1 MTPHEIAKILK
12 VYGDDERNLFVKT
25 MQDEGEEL
33 GFPTA

>member
-12 VYGDDERNLFVKT
+12 AYGDDERDLFVKT
-25 MQDEGEEL
+25 MQDKGEEL